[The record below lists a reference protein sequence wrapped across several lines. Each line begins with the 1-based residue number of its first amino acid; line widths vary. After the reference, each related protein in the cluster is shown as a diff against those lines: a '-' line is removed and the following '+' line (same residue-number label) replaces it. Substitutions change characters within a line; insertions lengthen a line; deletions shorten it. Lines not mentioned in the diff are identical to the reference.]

1 MVETIRNPHEIAPPG
16 TRRGGLRIY
25 WSSHVMLTSNFP
37 NRLTGRP
44 VNYEAIK
51 ASAFADQGIVVASI
65 NDPRLDAF
73 ERQYLQNIGNKLFGK
88 QSLRTDELLT
98 CKQMPS
104 GCHSS

>member
-1 MVETIRNPHEIAPPG
+1 MILTRRANHPQIGNLARAASKISPPG
-16 TRRGGLRIY
+16 NPRRVFSLKGA
-25 WSSHVMLTSNFP
+25 SVTMLATNFP
-37 NRLTGRP
+37 NRLAGRP

-88 QSLRTDELLT
+88 Q
-98 CKQMPS
+98 
-104 GCHSS
+104 G